1 MTATPQRVRNL
12 FTEPADRPIVNASI
26 LSADFT
32 RLGEECRTVLEQGAD
47 ALHVDVMDGHF
58 VPNLSMGPAICKAV
72 RRACPNA
79 FLDVHLMVTDP
90 EACFE
95 PFAAA
100 GADHCTFHA
109 EVAEDETLAKWR
121 DRCHELGMTAGIAIN
136 PDTPADRI
144 GGILEHFDLAL
155 QSAANATSVEQL
167 VQGVEMVRGELDR
180 ALESNGV
187 VTITA
192 DAGDEFEPGRHE
204 AMGMMP
210 PGQSPDG
217 ADPGSVAV
225 TVAPGFAIG
234 ELVLRPAKVMLV
246 PEASEG

>member
-1 MTATPQRVRNL
+1 M
-12 FTEPADRPIVNASI
+12 DRAEI
-26 LSADFT
+26 
-32 RLGEECRTVLEQGAD
+32 D
-47 ALHVDVMDGHF
+47 AL
-58 VPNLSMGPAICKAV
+58 L
-72 RRACPNA
+72 
-79 FLDVHLMVTDP
+79 LDLGL
-90 EACFE
+90 A
-95 PFAAA
+95 
-100 GADHCTFHA
+100 
-109 EVAEDETLAKWR
+109 DETLDAIPDDAAAMIARAVLERR
-121 DRCHELGMTAGIAIN
+121 D
-136 PDTPADRI
+136 ADEARRRALADFRNFQRRSI
-144 GGILEHFDLAL
+144 ENEGRARRDGLASLVRSLLPVIEHFDLAL

-246 PEASEG
+246 PEAGD

>member
-1 MTATPQRVRNL
+1 MTS
-12 FTEPADRPIVNASI
+12 EP
-26 LSADFT
+26 T
-32 RLGEECRTVLEQGAD
+32 
-47 ALHVDVMDGHF
+47 
-58 VPNLSMGPAICKAV
+58 
-72 RRACPNA
+72 
-79 FLDVHLMVTDP
+79 TDP
-90 EACFE
+90 ET
-95 PFAAA
+95 PD
-100 GADHCTFHA
+100 ADRGTDRENGVDSMDRA
-109 EVAEDETLAKWR
+109 EIDALLLDLGLADETLDAIPDDAAATIARAVLERR
-121 DRCHELGMTAGIAIN
+121 D
-136 PDTPADRI
+136 ADEARLRALADFRNFQRRSI
-144 GGILEHFDLAL
+144 ENEGRARRDGLASLVRSLLPVIEHFDLAL

-217 ADPGSVAV
+217 ADPGSIAV

-234 ELVLRPAKVMLV
+234 ELILRPAKVMLV